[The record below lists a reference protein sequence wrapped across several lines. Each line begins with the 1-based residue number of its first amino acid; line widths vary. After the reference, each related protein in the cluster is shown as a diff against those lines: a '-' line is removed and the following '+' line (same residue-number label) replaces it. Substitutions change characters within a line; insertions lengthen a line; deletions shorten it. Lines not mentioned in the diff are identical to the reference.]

1 MSSNSHEADDLNM
14 SIIHYDW
21 RNSTDSLELVL
32 LDLYICTTRYE
43 KIVFTF

>member
-1 MSSNSHEADDLNM
+1 MSSSSREADDLNI
-14 SIIHYDW
+14 SIKHYDW
-21 RNSTDSLELVL
+21 RNSTDSLEFVL